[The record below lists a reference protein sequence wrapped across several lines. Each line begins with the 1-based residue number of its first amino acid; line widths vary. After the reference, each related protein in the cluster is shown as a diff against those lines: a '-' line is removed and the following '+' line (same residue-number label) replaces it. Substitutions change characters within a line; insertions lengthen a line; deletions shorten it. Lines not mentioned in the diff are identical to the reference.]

1 MISNDLEEN
10 ERIDARNALEEF
22 VYELRNQL
30 GSEDILANYVKEDER
45 STLSVALENMETWLY
60 EDGENCERLDYINR
74 LSELK
79 VIPSFKI
86 YLKITW

>member
-30 GSEDILANYVKEDER
+30 GSEDILANYVKEDES
-45 STLSVALENMETWLY
+45 STLSIALENMETWLY
-60 EDGENCERLDYINR
+60 EDGEHCERLDYINR
-74 LSELK
+74 LAELK
-79 VIPSFKI
+79 VNNSF
-86 YLKITW
+86 